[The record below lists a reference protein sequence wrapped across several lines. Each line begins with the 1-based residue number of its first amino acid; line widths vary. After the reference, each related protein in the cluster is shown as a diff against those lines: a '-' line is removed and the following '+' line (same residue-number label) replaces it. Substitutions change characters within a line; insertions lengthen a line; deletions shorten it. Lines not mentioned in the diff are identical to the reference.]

1 MIDLLIVV
9 SWYHVIAY
17 ICIAIAVGAISRA
30 NANNDDDENVEVSI
44 ISAGAGLMWP
54 FLFGLFLI
62 ALPFVAID
70 WLGRRIKK
78 DIDEDSK

>member
-1 MIDLLIVV
+1 MIDLPIVI

-17 ICIAIAVGAISRA
+17 ICIAIAAGAIVRA
-30 NANNDDDENVEVSI
+30 NIDNNDDPEASI
-44 ISAGAGLMWP
+44 RSAGAGLMWP

-78 DIDEDSK
+78 DLDENSK